1 LKGLLQ
7 SFVAASTEMSA
18 QEFLLAIAW
27 LGVLLL
33 IALLVPNTLQ
43 LMARY
48 EPALGVGSRPAA
60 PLSLLRAFDW
70 APTVP
75 WAVAMSSLVVAVV
88 MRLGGKSEFLY
99 WQF

>member
-1 LKGLLQ
+1 
-7 SFVAASTEMSA
+7 
-18 QEFLLAIAW
+18 
-27 LGVLLL
+27 
-33 IALLVPNTLQ
+33 
-43 LMARY
+43 MARY

-75 WAVAMSSLVVAVV
+75 WAVAMSSLVVAAV